1 MIQKEITVNG
11 VQYPVIFTLA
21 TLSNFE
27 EIARTP
33 FFKADFDILKNRIA
47 IICAAAIAA
56 DKKTKLAVEE
66 LRGKETWEDYVQIAA
81 AYAIVMECAKEFFPV
96 PEIEEDN
103 QEEQQPAEEGD
114 EKPKN

>member
-33 FFKADFDILKNRIA
+33 FFKADFDIVKNRIA
-47 IICAAAIAA
+47 LICAAAIAA
-56 DKKTKLAVEE
+56 DKKTKLSVEE

-81 AYAIVMECAKEFFPV
+81 AYSIVMECAKEFFPV

-103 QEEQQPAEEGD
+103 QEEQQPEEGD